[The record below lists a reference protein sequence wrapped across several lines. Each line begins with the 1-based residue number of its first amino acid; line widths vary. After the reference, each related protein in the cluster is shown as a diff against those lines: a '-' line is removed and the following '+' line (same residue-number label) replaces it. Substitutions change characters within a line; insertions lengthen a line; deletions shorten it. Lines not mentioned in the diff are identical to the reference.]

1 MNAGR
6 SLQTFSEFTG
16 ELVCGACEKAER
28 LRARADRRVR
38 DRHRPFGLLLLGQT
52 DALAGIASRA
62 RNAVNLG
69 QPAWRGLAGLRRI
82 RHQIGHAFTGEGVL
96 GFTAG
101 ARRDRRRR
109 VRRHGDDGDGR
120 GDCNSDRKSAGK
132 NQSSRWKLQGRHL
145 HAFCSCCHVAGSALS
160 LPAKPS
166 PTAKITPTDQ
176 VSLRH
181 RQ

>member
-1 MNAGR
+1 M
-6 SLQTFSEFTG
+6 QTFSEFAG
-16 ELVCGACEKAER
+16 YESVARAKNWGAFLRPSFVSASG

-69 QPAWRGLAGLRRI
+69 QPAWRGLTGLRRI

-109 VRRHGDDGDGR
+109 ARRPGDDGDR
-120 GDCNSDRKSAGK
+120 NSDRKSASK
-132 NQSSRWKLQGRHL
+132 KQSSRWKLKGPHL
-145 HAFCSCCHVAGSALS
+145 HA
-160 LPAKPS
+160 
-166 PTAKITPTDQ
+166 
-176 VSLRH
+176 
-181 RQ
+181 